1 MAQDSKKDDD
11 FSAVIDSLQE
21 QHKLIDA
28 IGGKIQKH
36 NEKVSER
43 CVEINSDPHKA
54 RKKKPDSNN
63 R

>member
-1 MAQDSKKDDD
+1 MAQGKKDND
-11 FSAVIDSLQE
+11 FSLVTDSLQE

-43 CVEINSDPHKA
+43 CDEIDSVTNKV
-54 RKKKPDSNN
+54 RKKKPDLNN